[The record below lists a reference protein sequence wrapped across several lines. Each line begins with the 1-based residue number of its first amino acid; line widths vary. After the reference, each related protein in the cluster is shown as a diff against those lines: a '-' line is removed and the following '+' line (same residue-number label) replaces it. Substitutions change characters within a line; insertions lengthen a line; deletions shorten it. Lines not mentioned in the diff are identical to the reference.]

1 MEANRQKLSEWN
13 AIKNLIPIINKK
25 LGINISMY
33 DKQYEAEMPD
43 FIFHDEKGYSI
54 GVEVVECHPS
64 VNINKK
70 RNAVE
75 RNTFKNKVCNL
86 VQKNIFLESMT
97 KEKKLNI
104 FIDRYNFTNKGDLD
118 GDKVKLTPEA
128 FAEEVEIYLR
138 NMFNGFIYPTKHIKR
153 IKVWETR
160 GRNIV
165 QFNSI
170 ARRDSVPWQDLEK
183 CIESKNSKYSI
194 YQKKNKCDE
203 YWLCIYLPF
212 EENKHPYEVS
222 NELLSEN
229 AKQKVMSSPFKCIVV
244 TSVMPID
251 LAILKD

>member
-13 AIKNLIPIINKK
+13 AIKNLIPIINNK

-75 RNTFKNKVCNL
+75 RNTFKNKVCNI

-104 FIDRYNFTNKGDLD
+104 FIDRYNFTNK
-118 GDKVKLTPEA
+118 
-128 FAEEVEIYLR
+128 
-138 NMFNGFIYPTKHIKR
+138 
-153 IKVWETR
+153 
-160 GRNIV
+160 
-165 QFNSI
+165 
-170 ARRDSVPWQDLEK
+170 
-183 CIESKNSKYSI
+183 
-194 YQKKNKCDE
+194 
-203 YWLCIYLPF
+203 
-212 EENKHPYEVS
+212 
-222 NELLSEN
+222 
-229 AKQKVMSSPFKCIVV
+229 
-244 TSVMPID
+244 
-251 LAILKD
+251 